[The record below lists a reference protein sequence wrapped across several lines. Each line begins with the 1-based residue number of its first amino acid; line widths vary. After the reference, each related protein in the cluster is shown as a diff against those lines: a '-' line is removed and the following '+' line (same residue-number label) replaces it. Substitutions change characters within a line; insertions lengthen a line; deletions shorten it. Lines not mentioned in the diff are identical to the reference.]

1 MDYINYRSG
10 PTLHLVTLV
19 VLCGLLF
26 FPYLGWFPFF
36 NKGEP
41 REALVVQEIFLH
53 GNWLFPLKWGEEI
66 PSKPPLFHWFAAL
79 SSMAWGEVTEATAR
93 FPSALFA
100 SLSVLSL
107 YILGG
112 RLFDPKIALLGGV
125 ILATSVGYQAQAIS
139 ARVDMTLSFFTT
151 LTLVTFYLLYQGFL
165 RGRLWTYGF
174 YLILGVSVLAKGP
187 VGLILPGMVIC
198 AFLGIRKRWDFL
210 SRLCFHKGVVL
221 TLLIGISWY
230 GMALLKGGEDFFNRQ
245 IIQENL
251 ARFFVYGEGGSG
263 HQKPVYYYLPYLFL
277 EGLPW
282 SIFLPFIVIDWIK
295 GRFFTEEGSL
305 FLLLWVLVIFA
316 FFSLSAGK
324 RPVYLLPLYPPLSL
338 LIASWFRQ
346 ARKAGEITAIGLR
359 FLGGFFVVVG
369 LTVGALIFSLAWGK
383 GFPSAATD
391 MLKPK
396 DQLGILFVQRSFE
409 QGGWI
414 FFAFL
419 AVFLLLW
426 IFLTWDLFRVRLRQI
441 PIKLAWLSLIAWMLV
456 QSTFIPAIAEA
467 RSYGSFMREVNRRL
481 VKGDPLYLYGEAFD
495 STPLFFY
502 RGGPILVLEETP
514 EGLVERLSSG
524 QDHVIMAEKEWQQIR
539 AVHRALPA
547 PVLRSAGSGPDG
559 NAPLVLIRGM
569 KFAGAKE

>member
-1 MDYINYRSG
+1 MY
-10 PTLHLVTLV
+10 LVTLA

-79 SSMAWGEVTEATAR
+79 SSIAWGEVTEATAR

-100 SLSVLSL
+100 TLGVLSL
-107 YILGG
+107 YFLG
-112 RLFDPKIALLGGV
+112 RSLFDPKIALLGGV
-125 ILATSVGYQAQAIS
+125 ILATSVGYQTQAVS
-139 ARVDMTLSFFTT
+139 ARVDMTLSFFMT
-151 LTLVTFYLLYQGFL
+151 LSLVTFYLLYRGFL

-187 VGLILPGMVIC
+187 VGLILPGMVIG
-198 AFLGIRKRWDFL
+198 AFLAMRKRWDFL

-230 GMALLKGGEDFFNRQ
+230 GMALLKGGEDFFIRQ
-245 IIQENL
+245 IMQENL
-251 ARFFVYGEGGSG
+251 ARFFVYGEGGTG
-263 HQKPVYYYLPYLFL
+263 HQKPVTYYLPYLFL

-295 GRFFTEEGSL
+295 GKFSSDEDSL
-305 FLLLWVLVIFA
+305 FLLLWVLVIFV

-338 LIASWFRQ
+338 LIARWFRQ
-346 ARKAGEITAIGLR
+346 ARKTGKITAIGLR
-359 FLGGFFVVVG
+359 FFGGFFAVVG
-369 LTVGALIFSLAWGK
+369 LTVGALFFSLSWGK
-383 GFPSAATD
+383 GFPSAVAN
-391 MLKPK
+391 MLKSK
-396 DQLGILFVQRSFE
+396 DQVGFLYVQRSFE

-414 FFAFL
+414 LFAFL
-419 AVFLLLW
+419 AVFLLFW
-426 IFLTWDLFRVRLRQI
+426 IFLTWDLFRVRLWRI
-441 PIKLAWLSLIAWMLV
+441 PIKLAWLSLLAWTLV

-481 VKGDPLYLYGEAFD
+481 VEGDPLYLYGGTFD

-502 RGGPILVLEETP
+502 RGGPIPVMEETA
-514 EGLVERLSSG
+514 EDLVKRLSLG
-524 QDHVIMAEKEWQQIR
+524 VDHVIMAEKEWQQIH
-539 AVHRALPA
+539 ALHSALPE
-547 PVLRSAGSGPDG
+547 PVLRSVGSGVDG
-559 NAPLVLIRGM
+559 NAPLVLIRG
-569 KFAGAKE
+569 KKSPRSNP